1 MGKIG
6 GLCVASCFVVAARA
20 SGAAR
25 RQRDRELAALRA
37 KELARQV
44 AQFEALWMHEVRSDS
59 TYELHVPTL
68 DGMMALV
75 VAKGDEL
82 TVRGRICELE
92 SSPTQIESRLSRQLV
107 DLGYLVQPMT
117 IEMAWGRVQFRFRKD
132 TILGDYVF
140 FFDNVKDIAVA
151 LSGDCNIESRARRSP
166 GGRGSVAYSY

>member
-6 GLCVASCFVVAARA
+6 GLCVASCFVVAACA

-92 SSPTQIESRLSRQLV
+92 SSADDNRDGVGDGAVSLSQRHDFGRLRIFL
-107 DLGYLVQPMT
+107 
-117 IEMAWGRVQFRFRKD
+117 
-132 TILGDYVF
+132 
-140 FFDNVKDIAVA
+140 
-151 LSGDCNIESRARRSP
+151 
-166 GGRGSVAYSY
+166 